1 MIHSIEVSNFRC
13 LRQIQQRM
21 DPFNILV
28 GPNGSGKSAFMDA
41 IAFLS
46 DFLKM
51 GLDAVGKRSAN
62 FYDLFWKGEGNR
74 FDIAVEAAIP
84 GELKGRLHHKR
95 YYRDYEFC
103 RYEVGIGL
111 VNETGELGIRREAFW
126 LRAEPPYKPLAELSC
141 FLDVEGDA
149 ACLGAPA
156 AGWLLAVHKMP
167 KQGLDS
173 FSAETCSYSGLFDLE
188 SGRSALGNL
197 PPDESKFPV
206 SVWFK
211 KMLLKDIHRIEINPA
226 QLRAPWLPSG
236 ERTVTALPWIVDE
249 LARKHPKSL
258 AEWISH
264 LQVVLPDLKGIA
276 SIDRPE
282 DRHRYLMLEFANGTR
297 LPSWVVSDGTL
308 RMLALTVLA
317 YIPGLQG
324 IYLIEEPENGIHPRA
339 LHAVMDS
346 LSSVYESQ
354 VFVATHSPIVLRLAK
369 PENILCFSKDAEGA
383 TGIVRGTEHP
393 KLRDWQGQPT
403 FDVLFASGIL
413 G

>member
-1 MIHSIEVSNFRC
+1 
-13 LRQIQQRM
+13 M

-74 FDIAVEAAIP
+74 FDIAVELAIP
-84 GELKGRLHHKR
+84 AELKGRVGKSYTR
-95 YYRDYEFC
+95 ARGQIEFC
-103 RYEVGIGL
+103 RYEVGIGIIDRSR
-111 VNETGELGIRREAFW
+111 ELGIVHEAFRLRTARPRW
-126 LRAEPPYKPLAELSC
+126 TRAEIPD
-141 FLDVEGDA
+141 LDEAPGTGWQLVICKHPEGLEDRY
-149 ACLGAPA
+149 
-156 AGWLLAVHKMP
+156 
-167 KQGLDS
+167 
-173 FSAETCSYSGLFDLE
+173 SAETWTWGTGFYLGPK
-188 SGRSALGNL
+188 RSALANL
-197 PPDESKFPV
+197 PGDEEKFPV
-206 SVWFK
+206 AVWFK
-211 KMLLKDIHRIEINPA
+211 KMLLEGIHHIEINPA
-226 QLRAPWLPSG
+226 QLRSPSPPLR
-236 ERTVTALPWIVDE
+236 EKNVTPLPWIVEE
-249 LARKHPKSL
+249 LSKKHPEL
-258 AEWISH
+258 LGEWIAH

-282 DRHRYLMLEFANGTR
+282 DRYRYLMLEFANGTR
-297 LPSWVVSDGTL
+297 LPSWMVSDGTL

-354 VFVATHSPIVLRLAK
+354 VFVATHSPIVLGLAR

-383 TGIVRGTEHP
+383 TSILRGAEHP